1 MTRRDNGDFY
11 VFKRGNSWTARVR
24 LPADPTTGK
33 RSRKSFSAP
42 TKKEAV
48 AKARAFQKILEQG
61 ISTET
66 RELPLSVYM
75 PTWVDGHVLSE
86 GLGESSRMSYQQM
99 VKKILACIGN
109 YQIKNVTPLVLDKL
123 LLIDESV
130 TQITV
135 RRYTLLKS
143 MFADLV
149 LRGELESSP
158 FNRHKTPK
166 KPPIKEARHM
176 ETDEIV
182 ELLAAVDGSS
192 IENLTKFLLGTGV
205 RIGEALGLRWA
216 DIDLDGPIPIVSIRR
231 SLRTNEGKA
240 VFTDLKTKNSRR
252 SIELSQALV
261 DVLNAQKLTL
271 DAMSIVREGWQDSG
285 LVFPSSVGGP
295 QDVRNIR
302 KVWDKKL
309 KGTSLTDVTFH
320 TCRHSHAS
328 LSLMKGESIFTISR
342 RLGHSD
348 AALTMNLY
356 SHLMRDQQSIA
367 ATAMDE
373 FLVKSV

>member
-1 MTRRDNGDFY
+1 
-11 VFKRGNSWTARVR
+11 
-24 LPADPTTGK
+24 
-33 RSRKSFSAP
+33 
-42 TKKEAV
+42 
-48 AKARAFQKILEQG
+48 
-61 ISTET
+61 
-66 RELPLSVYM
+66 
-75 PTWVDGHVLSE
+75 
-86 GLGESSRMSYQQM
+86 
-99 VKKILACIGN
+99 
-109 YQIKNVTPLVLDKL
+109 
-123 LLIDESV
+123 
-130 TQITV
+130 
-135 RRYTLLKS
+135 
-143 MFADLV
+143 
-149 LRGELESSP
+149 
-158 FNRHKTPK
+158 
-166 KPPIKEARHM
+166 M

-205 RIGEALGLRWA
+205 RIGEALGLRWS

-240 VFTDLKTKNSRR
+240 VFTDLKTKNSR
-252 SIELSQALV
+252 
-261 DVLNAQKLTL
+261 
-271 DAMSIVREGWQDSG
+271 
-285 LVFPSSVGGP
+285 
-295 QDVRNIR
+295 

-309 KGTSLTDVTFH
+309 KDSSLTDVTFH
-320 TCRHSHAS
+320 TCRHTHAS

>member
-1 MTRRDNGDFY
+1 M
-11 VFKRGNSWTARVR
+11 
-24 LPADPTTGK
+24 
-33 RSRKSFSAP
+33 
-42 TKKEAV
+42 
-48 AKARAFQKILEQG
+48 
-61 ISTET
+61 
-66 RELPLSVYM
+66 
-75 PTWVDGHVLSE
+75 
-86 GLGESSRMSYQQM
+86 
-99 VKKILACIGN
+99 
-109 YQIKNVTPLVLDKL
+109 
-123 LLIDESV
+123 
-130 TQITV
+130 
-135 RRYTLLKS
+135 
-143 MFADLV
+143 
-149 LRGELESSP
+149 
-158 FNRHKTPK
+158 
-166 KPPIKEARHM
+166 
-176 ETDEIV
+176 
-182 ELLAAVDGSS
+182 
-192 IENLTKFLLGTGV
+192 
-205 RIGEALGLRWA
+205 
-216 DIDLDGPIPIVSIRR
+216 
-231 SLRTNEGKA
+231 
-240 VFTDLKTKNSRR
+240 FTDLKTKNSRR

-309 KGTSLTDVTFH
+309 KDTSLTDVTFH
-320 TCRHSHAS
+320 TCRHTHAS

>member
-1 MTRRDNGDFY
+1 MRRRDDGDFT
-11 VFKRGNSWTARVR
+11 VFQRGNSWTCKLW
-24 LPADPTTGK
+24 LPVDPTTGK
-33 RSRKSFSAP
+33 RSRKSFTAP

-66 RELPLSVYM
+66 RELTLATYLPA
-75 PTWVDGHVLSE
+75 WVDAHVLSE
-86 GLGESSRMSYQQM
+86 GLGESSRKSYQQM
-99 VKKILACIGN
+99 VKKILVSIGN

-123 LLIDESV
+123 VQIDASV

-135 RRYTLLKS
+135 RRYSLLKS

-149 LRGELESSP
+149 LRGDLEATP
-158 FNRHKTPK
+158 FNRHKAPK
-166 KPPIKEARHM
+166 KPPIKEARYM
-176 ETDEIV
+176 ETEEIV
-182 ELLAAVDGSS
+182 ELLEAVDGSS
-192 IENLTKFLLGTGV
+192 IEHLTKFLLGTGV
-205 RIGEALGLRWA
+205 RIGEALGIRWQ

-285 LVFPSSVGGP
+285 LVFPNSVGGP

-309 KGTSLTDVTFH
+309 KDTSLTDVTFH
-320 TCRHSHAS
+320 TCRHTHAS